1 MNQCILPLN
10 TQPTNPTQPTSCLP
24 RGHYRNVGHYLVL
37 PSPARTLILQESKSL
52 SSWQTFPLE
61 TYGEKRCG
69 LMFHIVS
76 PCNNHEYV
84 SINSWNVKYG
94 NKKDKDFHWVVVSNS
109 FYFCPYLGKW
119 SNLTNIFQ
127 MGWNHQP
134 VQCTCIDSIQLCCYV
149 LVCIHT
155 HVWKFPE
162 RVESFFVLAQ
172 FLEEILGAES
182 TLKCPWWPR
191 S

>member
-1 MNQCILPLN
+1 MERQLLEGPAAITSDPLSQYGQCYILIYLPATLPPKIMNQCILPLN

-84 SINSWNVKYG
+84 SINS
-94 NKKDKDFHWVVVSNS
+94 
-109 FYFCPYLGKW
+109 
-119 SNLTNIFQ
+119 
-127 MGWNHQP
+127 
-134 VQCTCIDSIQLCCYV
+134 
-149 LVCIHT
+149 
-155 HVWKFPE
+155 
-162 RVESFFVLAQ
+162 
-172 FLEEILGAES
+172 
-182 TLKCPWWPR
+182 
-191 S
+191 